1 MPEAEDIWAEETNWD
16 IVQGSMETLSE
27 KGSVLEV
34 TGANRDEGGEV
45 FMNSKAPAEHY
56 TWLTV
61 QKG

>member
-1 MPEAEDIWAEETNWD
+1 MPEAEDTWAEETNWD

-27 KGSVLEV
+27 KGSMLDV
-34 TGANRDEGGEV
+34 TGANRHEEGEV
-45 FMNSKAPAEHY
+45 FMNSKAPPENY